1 LCIEGFGMLL
11 GGKGG
16 GRGGGWVGG
25 CDGRDSILPP
35 FVRIFF
41 CFFERRGDGGFGKPE
56 GNVFRRVTGS
66 GCVLFPFFVLRYR
79 PTSPLPPTLHF
90 PQTPFASL
98 PHGITNAPAPARFLD
113 DRQVAQLMR
122 VRQHLQLAPPL
133 GVRGEGVGVGGYSD
147 VRTQS
152 PALETRIRLF
162 THTQHANG
170 SNPDPVPVWQMK
182 LLLFV
187 IHVKCASEKPSL
199 HHTRTSSPD
208 QSPFIP

>member
-1 LCIEGFGMLL
+1 M
-11 GGKGG
+11 
-16 GRGGGWVGG
+16 
-25 CDGRDSILPP
+25 
-35 FVRIFF
+35 
-41 CFFERRGDGGFGKPE
+41 
-56 GNVFRRVTGS
+56 TGS
-66 GCVLFPFFVLRYR
+66 GCVFVSIFRVESLSVGRNASNR
-79 PTSPLPPTLHF
+79 PTPHFISRRLLSLLPCST
-90 PQTPFASL
+90 L

-122 VRQHLQLAPPL
+122 VRQHVQLAPSL
-133 GVRGEGVGVGGYSD
+133 GVRGDTQTYS
-147 VRTQS
+147 VS
-152 PALETRIRLF
+152 SGPLETRTRLF

-199 HHTRTSSPD
+199 HHTSSPD